1 MLSNIARVVEKF
13 KQNWSGE
20 IEDQAILD
28 ACQEV
33 KHKHRQRELGPV
45 VTLRLFLLQVLW
57 GNVACN
63 HVVRLA
69 RLGVTGNAYCAARS
83 RLPLAVFESL
93 LTRCTVQMAAAVRN
107 SGRWLGHR
115 LFLMDGSSFSMS
127 DTPELQEHFGQSG
140 QQALG
145 CGFPTAHW
153 LALVHFGSGM
163 IQKVFT
169 APLRTHD
176 LNGVTQLHPEME
188 AGDVAVGDRAFGS
201 YAHLALLSLRGVFG
215 IFRAHQKLI
224 VDFTAGRPHV
234 QPGDRKARRTG
245 IPSSRWVQSVGSL
258 DQIVEW
264 FRPAECPSWLSAETF
279 AALPTTLMVRELR
292 YRIGRPGFRV
302 KEVTLVTTLLNARRY
317 SRDDLAAAY
326 GFRWTIE
333 TCFGHLK
340 TTMKMDVLRCQ
351 TVDGVLKELM
361 MFLLVYN
368 MVRMTM
374 LAAAARQGV
383 SVARISFVDALRW
396 LASARPGDA
405 LPDLVLVP
413 ERPGRHEPRVKKRR
427 PKEYDLMTR
436 PRAILRKALA
446 EEGVNA

>member
-1 MLSNIARVVEKF
+1 
-13 KQNWSGE
+13 
-20 IEDQAILD
+20 
-28 ACQEV
+28 
-33 KHKHRQRELGPV
+33 
-45 VTLRLFLLQVLW
+45 
-57 GNVACN
+57 
-63 HVVRLA
+63 
-69 RLGVTGNAYCAARS
+69 
-83 RLPLAVFESL
+83 
-93 LTRCTVQMAAAVRN
+93 
-107 SGRWLGHR
+107 
-115 LFLMDGSSFSMS
+115 
-127 DTPELQEHFGQSG
+127 
-140 QQALG
+140 
-145 CGFPTAHW
+145 
-153 LALVHFGSGM
+153 M

-224 VDFTAGRPHV
+224 VDFTVGRPHV
-234 QPGDRKARRTG
+234 QPGDRKAKRTG
-245 IPSSRWVQSVGSL
+245 IPSSRWMQRLGPL

-279 AALPTTLMVRELR
+279 AALPATLMVRELR

-326 GFRWTIE
+326 GLRWTIE

-340 TTMKMDVLRCQ
+340 TTMKLDVLRCQ

-383 SVARISFVDALRW
+383 PVARVSFVDALRW
-396 LASARPGDA
+396 LASARPGDE
-405 LPDLVLVP
+405 LPDLVLIP
-413 ERPGRHEPRVKKRR
+413 ARPGRFEPRVKKRR